1 MILGNPDKFAI
12 IMEVVSDWNIDQSFN
27 NGVLIFSVDGKVF
40 PKKEIVNA
48 TLNSELPYLK
58 ECMRN
63 VGIDERLFGLPKDEA
78 FSEIYSLRSPEDLNI
93 DSDYRY
99 DISPI
104 SFADDDCLIFAV
116 SNGTEIRI
124 LASSEL
130 KYIKAESRYS
140 LDNIEISE
148 AYVSVVEFNEI
159 LSKLNVHKKV
169 SMSVEKQSDESVFA
183 SIEKI
188 TDKDSFLYFL
198 NLLAKD
204 YVTNQSEWENKT
216 VIDFIK
222 AMSSW
227 TEDFPASPAN
237 DIDWDKFDY
246 KTMAKILYM
255 GKLYE

>member
-12 IMEVVSDWNIDQSFN
+12 IIEVVSDWNIDQSFN
-27 NGVLIFSVDGKVF
+27 NGVLIFSVDGKAY
-40 PKKEIVNA
+40 PSNNIVNA
-48 TLNSELPYLK
+48 TLNSELPHLK
-58 ECMRN
+58 DCMSN
-63 VGIDERLFGLPKDEA
+63 IGIDERLFNLSKDEA
-78 FSEIYSLRSPEDLNI
+78 FSEMYNMYSTEDWNV
-93 DSDYRY
+93 DADYCF
-99 DISPI
+99 DISPL

-116 SNGTEIRI
+116 SNGAEIRI
-124 LASSEL
+124 LAASEL

-140 LDNIEISE
+140 LNNIEISE

-159 LSKLNVHKKV
+159 LSKLNVQKKI
-169 SMSVEKQSDESVFA
+169 SMAVEKQSDESVFA

-188 TDKDSFLYFL
+188 ADKDSFVHFL

-216 VIDFIK
+216 VIDFIE

-227 TEDFPASPAN
+227 TEDFSASPAN
-237 DIDWDKFDY
+237 AIDWDKFDY